1 VNESD
6 VRAALRDFVVT
17 AGRDADVRGLTDA
30 TPLFGSRYLTSV
42 ELPELLLL
50 IEHLRGEEVDVVRLE
65 PGDLADVDTILAV
78 FFGAGHWQ

>member
-1 VNESD
+1 
-6 VRAALRDFVVT
+6 
-17 AGRDADVRGLTDA
+17 
-30 TPLFGSRYLTSV
+30 
-42 ELPELLLL
+42 LPELLLL